1 MHSAATVICGAFVLH
16 SSSTQPLR
24 QTTAAAAMT
33 ATQCAAAIAP
43 AQVLGVEAQH
53 PPSRPLLS
61 LRLPCGLRTAKPA
74 ACYRW
79 TVATRASRDV
89 ELAMKFPNFLLQ
101 FVALPAV
108 LPAAREPGHAG
119 RAAITAS
126 MRRRTLFSMN
136 SCATTLILMML
147 RDTAHVRILILMR
160 GSNGNREAGS
170 TATPEVHVWP
180 RPLGLPAP
188 HVPPYAVGI
197 VLIVLLKAVRR
208 PSRVM
213 THPFRSSRRSL
224 VVEVVVAQ
232 ALGYVLSPP
241 GHCWTSWQL
250 ASTRDSSLPVLLSQL
265 PHPRC

>member
-1 MHSAATVICGAFVLH
+1 MHSAATVTCGAFVLR
-16 SSSTQPLR
+16 SSSTQPLH
-24 QTTAAAAMT
+24 QITAAAAMT
-33 ATQCAAAIAP
+33 ATQCAAAIAR
-43 AQVLGVEAQH
+43 AQVPGVEAQH

-61 LRLPCGLRTAKPA
+61 LHLPCGLRTAAKPA

-101 FVALPAV
+101 LVA

-119 RAAITAS
+119 RVAITAS

-213 THPFRSSRRSL
+213 THPFPSSRRSL

>member
-1 MHSAATVICGAFVLH
+1 MHSAATVICGAFVLR
-16 SSSTQPLR
+16 SSSTQPLH
-24 QTTAAAAMT
+24 QTTAVAAMT
-33 ATQCAAAIAP
+33 VTQCAAAIARARVP
-43 AQVLGVEAQH
+43 GVEAQH
-53 PPSRPLLS
+53 PPFRPLLS

-89 ELAMKFPNFLLQ
+89 ELAMKFQNFLLQ
-101 FVALPAV
+101 LGA

-136 SCATTLILMML
+136 SCATILILMML
-147 RDTAHVRILILMR
+147 RDTAHVHILTLMR

-170 TATPEVHVWP
+170 TATPEVHAWP

-188 HVPPYAVGI
+188 HVPPYAAGI

-208 PSRVM
+208 PSQVM
-213 THPFRSSRRSL
+213 THPFPSLRRSL
-224 VVEVVVAQ
+224 VVEAVVAQ

-241 GHCWTSWQL
+241 GHCWTN
-250 ASTRDSSLPVLLSQL
+250 
-265 PHPRC
+265 